1 MSIELAMPKLGLTM
15 KTGKVSKW
23 FVAEGAMVKQGDD
36 LFEVET
42 DKITNKVESPAD
54 GVLFQI
60 IVQPK
65 QEVAVGAVLGLIA
78 EPGENPARME
88 GGAASSPDGDT
99 DAASPAAAQKS
110 APAAAQPPRSGGRAF
125 SSPAARRLACELDVD
140 IACVVGSGP
149 EGRILE
155 RDVRARFDAVGKI
168 KITPLAA
175 VVAARAGLDIA
186 TLTGTGEGGKIVRED
201 VERALHPEKF
211 VAQEAKAPAGSAS
224 CSGGSGADGPG
235 SVPME
240 GMRKIIADNMQ
251 ASLQNSAQL
260 TLVSEADVTACVD
273 IIADLRAR
281 YKKDKDF
288 RLSMNDVL
296 ILAVSRA
303 LKKHPRMNSTL
314 EGDTITRHAE
324 VHMGVAVAL
333 PEGLVVPVLH
343 HADEMGLLRIASEAR
358 LLAGRARK
366 GGLTPDDMSGGTF
379 TITNMAHSVV
389 DFFTPIL
396 KPGETGILG
405 VGRVTEKP
413 VVRNGAIVAR
423 SMMGLSLTFDHRV
436 EDGAPAAEF
445 LKTLTEFLAE
455 PALLLF

>member
-1 MSIELAMPKLGLTM
+1 VSIELAMPKLGLTM

-23 FVAEGAMVKQGDD
+23 FVAEGAAVKQGDD

-60 IVQPK
+60 LVQPK
-65 QEVAVGAVLGLIA
+65 QEVAVGAVLGILA
-78 EPGENPARME
+78 EPGENVARVEGASDSPASAPAE
-88 GGAASSPDGDT
+88 AGAPKPEKTNG
-99 DAASPAAAQKS
+99 PAAAQTS
-110 APAAAQPPRSGGRAF
+110 STGGA
-125 SSPAARRLACELDVD
+125 SSPAARRLARELGIDLG
-140 IACVVGSGP
+140 CVTGTGP
-149 EGRILE
+149 NGRIIE
-155 RDVRARFDAVGKI
+155 RDVQARHEIVGKI

-175 VVAARAGLDIA
+175 VIAAKAGLDLS

-201 VERALHPEKF
+201 VDRVLHPEKF
-211 VAQEAKAPAGSAS
+211 VAAATAAAAASAPQT
-224 CSGGSGADGPG
+224 GP
-235 SVPME
+235 VPME
-240 GMRKIIADNMQ
+240 GMRKAIADNMM
-251 ASLQNSAQL
+251 ASLQNAAQL
-260 TLVSEADVTACVD
+260 TLVSEADMTPCVNLIND
-273 IIADLRAR
+273 FKAR
-281 YKKDKDF
+281 NKRDKNF

-296 ILAVSRA
+296 ILAVSKA
-303 LKKHPRMNSTL
+303 LQKHPRMNATFDG
-314 EGDTITRHAE
+314 EIITRHAE

-343 HADEMGLLRIASEAR
+343 NAHAMGLLEIAKEVR

-366 GGLTPDDMSGGTF
+366 NELTPDDMSGGTF

-396 KPGETGILG
+396 KPGEAGILG
-405 VGRVTEKP
+405 VGRVVEKP
-413 VVRNGAIVAR
+413 VIRNGSMAAR
-423 SMMGLSLTFDHRV
+423 SMMGLSLTFDHRL

-445 LKTLTEFLAE
+445 LKTLVEYLAD

>member
-60 IVQPK
+60 LVQPK
-65 QEVAVGAVLGLIA
+65 QEVAVGAVLGIIA

-88 GGAASSPDGDT
+88 GGAASSPAGDA

-140 IACVVGSGP
+140 IACVTGSGP

-211 VAQEAKAPAGSAS
+211 AAEQARATAGAAS
-224 CSGGSGADGPG
+224 CAGGSGADGPG
-235 SVPME
+235 TVPME

-281 YKKDKDF
+281 HKKDKDF

-303 LKKHPRMNSTL
+303 LKKHPRMNATL
-314 EGDTITRHAE
+314 DGDTITRHAE

-343 HADEMGLLRIASEAR
+343 NADDMGLLRIASEAR

-405 VGRVTEKP
+405 LGRVTEKP
-413 VVRNGAIVAR
+413 VVRNGAIVVR

>member
-23 FVAEGAMVKQGDD
+23 FVAEGAAVKQGDD

-60 IVQPK
+60 MVQPK
-65 QEVAVGAVLGLIA
+65 QEVAVGAVLGILA
-78 EPGENPARME
+78 EPGETIARVE
-88 GGAASSPDGDT
+88 GASD
-99 DAASPAAAQKS
+99 SPASATAEAGAPKSERTNASAAV
-110 APAAAQPPRSGGRAF
+110 QPSSTGGIA
-125 SSPAARRLACELDVD
+125 SPAARRLARELGIDL
-140 IACVVGSGP
+140 ACVAGSGP
-149 EGRILE
+149 GGRIVE
-155 RDVRARFDAVGKI
+155 RDVQARHKVIGKI
-168 KITPLAA
+168 RITPLAA
-175 VVAARAGLDIA
+175 AIAARAGLDIS

-201 VERALHPEKF
+201 VDRVLHPEKF
-211 VAQEAKAPAGSAS
+211 AATQDAGQGASQPTCASAV
-224 CSGGSGADGPG
+224 CSSEPS

-240 GMRKIIADNMQ
+240 GMRKIIADNMLG
-251 ASLQNSAQL
+251 SLQNSAQL
-260 TLVSEADVTACVD
+260 TLVSEADVTACVH
-273 IIADLRAR
+273 IINDFKAR
-281 YKKDKDF
+281 NKKNKDF
-288 RLSMNDVL
+288 RLSMNDIL
-296 ILAVSRA
+296 ILAVSKA
-303 LKKHPRMNSTL
+303 LKKHPRMNATFD
-314 EGDTITRHAE
+314 GQTITRHGE

-333 PEGLVVPVLH
+333 PEGLMVPVLH
-343 HADEMGLLRIASEAR
+343 HADRLPLLEIAKEAR

-366 GGLTPDDMSGGTF
+366 GELTPDDMSGGTF

-405 VGRVTEKP
+405 VGRVVEKP
-413 VVRNGAIVAR
+413 VIREGAVVAR

-445 LKTLTEFLAE
+445 LKTLVEYLAE